1 MAKLYVFAETKSH
14 IDSCESYSGFHQFNL
29 DSNKSMMASFL
40 HHPAVSAS
48 SRGLA
53 FAHGSPSFQFVR
65 PRSYFMQSFVR
76 RLQRV
81 TIGLCAAGAVTF
93 AAAQA
98 SAPATYNVGAT
109 ATGIPFTFLDVKTNT
124 IQGMMVD
131 SIQAVGKAAG
141 FQAQVQQTVFSAL
154 IPSLTSKKIDIV
166 SAAML
171 KTAAR
176 EQVVDFSDPVY
187 SYGEGVIVS
196 ANDNK
201 SYASLD
207 DFKGEIVGAQVGTV
221 FLDRLQKKGIY
232 KEVRSYD
239 SVADMARDLSLGRI
253 KAAVGDQPIM
263 AYQIAQK
270 TFPGVK
276 LANGYKSVDVGD
288 VCFVVRKGDTETLQR
303 LNKAIAAVKA
313 DGTLEQIVKKWGI

>member
-1 MAKLYVFAETKSH
+1 MQRLFR
-14 IDSCESYSGFHQFNL
+14 NL
-29 DSNKSMMASFL
+29 KT
-40 HHPAVSAS
+40 
-48 SRGLA
+48 LA
-53 FAHGSPSFQFVR
+53 A
-65 PRSYFMQSFVR
+65 
-76 RLQRV
+76 
-81 TIGLCAAGAVTF
+81 GLCAAGAVTL
-93 AAAQA
+93 ASAQGA
-98 SAPATYNVGAT
+98 APATYNVGAT

-131 SIQAVGKAAG
+131 AIQTVGKAGG
-141 FQAQVQQTVFSAL
+141 FQANVQQTVFSSL
-154 IPSLTSKKIDIV
+154 IPSLTSKKIDII

-187 SYGEGVIVS
+187 SYGEGVMVAAS
-196 ANDNK
+196 DDKA
-201 SYASLD
+201 YTSLD
-207 DFKGEIVGAQVGTV
+207 DLKGEIVGAQVGTV
-221 FLDRLQKKGIY
+221 FLDTLQKKGIY

-239 SVADMARDLSLGRI
+239 SVSDMARDLSLGRI

-270 TFPGVK
+270 TFAGVK
-276 LANGYKSVDVGD
+276 MANGYKSANVGD

-313 DGTLEQIVKKWGI
+313 DGSLAAVIKKWGI